1 MFRMD
6 LKSGGITGC
15 RNTNQNGF
23 ILPKPYANVNQP
35 ESINTREIQPMVA
48 HRWVNAK
55 SSPSKSRHFLF
66 QCDLET

>member
-15 RNTNQNGF
+15 RNTNRNGF

-48 HRWVNAK
+48 RRWVNA
-55 SSPSKSRHFLF
+55 
-66 QCDLET
+66 